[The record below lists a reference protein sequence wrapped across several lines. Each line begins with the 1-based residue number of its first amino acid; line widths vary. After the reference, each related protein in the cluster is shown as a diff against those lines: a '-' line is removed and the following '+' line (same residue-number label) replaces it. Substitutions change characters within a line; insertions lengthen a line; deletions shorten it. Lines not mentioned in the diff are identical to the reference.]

1 MKMDFLFGNM
11 FWGLLVILIGLSIIL
26 KGFGFKVPIVSIFI
40 AIVIIMFGV
49 KILVGAFKKPH
60 HRGIQTREL
69 SATHREYT
77 TIFSGSDIDLS
88 DIRPSTK
95 TVEVTT
101 VFGSSVV
108 SLPDTIDFEIET
120 NAVFGSVITPDKT
133 DAGLA
138 SSRQKLGAGMQK
150 VRVEA
155 NAIFGRLEFVFKPGP
170 VVTEPVSP
178 ADSTDF

>member
-1 MKMDFLFGNM
+1 
-11 FWGLLVILIGLSIIL
+11 
-26 KGFGFKVPIVSIFI
+26 
-40 AIVIIMFGV
+40 
-49 KILVGAFKKPH
+49 VGAFKKPH